1 MQVLKKTY
9 VDSNLCVFGNLIA
22 ALLKREPKDRPSLDS
37 ILRRGFIQKVSSW
50 LTEGPPRSVLP
61 SISKSARRKRGG
73 SEDSVST
80 KKIQEN
86 ADQDQ
91 ASGRGPKQVMKDM
104 KKGDQATFQIQK
116 AENESPVKVKPK
128 QKSGKQRPTMELA
141 RDKRVHNPKFF
152 KFDSAQNVN
161 ENYPNNQ
168 KSTKSETKH
177 LSDMKF

>member
-1 MQVLKKTY
+1 MSRTT
-9 VDSNLCVFGNLIA
+9 CVFRNLIA

-91 ASGRGPKQVMKDM
+91 TSRRGPKQVVKDV
-104 KKGDQATFQIQK
+104 KKGEQATFQIQK
-116 AENESPVKVKPK
+116 AENESPVKVK
-128 QKSGKQRPTMELA
+128 RLEL
-141 RDKRVHNPKFF
+141 N
-152 KFDSAQNVN
+152 
-161 ENYPNNQ
+161 
-168 KSTKSETKH
+168 
-177 LSDMKF
+177 